1 MENKIIKRQIFVS
14 GRVQGVFFRDSC
26 MRQASQLK
34 LSGGVRNL
42 RDGRVE
48 VQVSGVETAV
58 SKLIK
63 WLKIG
68 SKHAKVSIIEV
79 IDMAITDMS
88 TNDLKADNL
97 DNRLNEVL
105 AGQFVV
111 WPTK

>member
-1 MENKIIKRQIFVS
+1 MEKKIIQRQIFVS

-58 SKLIK
+58 DKLIK

-68 SKHAKVSIIEV
+68 PKHAKVSIIEV
-79 IDMAITDMS
+79 IDMAITEMATTDMN
-88 TNDLKADNL
+88 TND
-97 DNRLNEVL
+97 L